1 MNALEIHDLTAGYG
15 KLEVLHGVSAHIQRG
30 SIVAVLGPNGSGK
43 STLVK
48 TVFGLTSTFG
58 GSIKFEG
65 KDITYAEPY
74 QVARLGI
81 SYLPQIENLYLDL
94 TIKENLLMGGYILA
108 DAERDTNLEAALD
121 FFPELK
127 GLLKEPAY
135 TLSGGQKQMAVMAR
149 ALMRKP
155 TLMMLDEPSANLSPR
170 IVTEVFQKMV
180 DLRNSGITMIIIE
193 QNTSKALEISDYA
206 YLLVSGRINYHGDS
220 KELATNK
227 EFGRL
232 FLGL

>member
-1 MNALEIHDLTAGYG
+1 ALEISNLTAGYG
-15 KLEVLHGVSAHIQRG
+15 KLEILHGVSATVEQG
-30 SIVAVLGPNGSGK
+30 AIVAILGPNGSGK
-43 STLVK
+43 STLLK
-48 TVFGLTSTFG
+48 TVFGLTSTYD

-65 KDITYAEPY
+65 QDITHAEPY
-74 QVARLGI
+74 QVARRGI

-94 TIKENLLMGGYILA
+94 TIKENLLMGGYILP
-108 DAERDTNLEAALD
+108 DVERETNLEMALEL
-121 FFPELK
+121 FPELK
-127 GLLKEPAY
+127 GLLREPAY

-170 IVTEVFQKMV
+170 IVTEVFEKIQV
-180 DLRNSGITMIIIE
+180 LRRSGMSVLIVE

-206 YLLVSGRINYHGDS
+206 YLLVSGRINYHGKA

-227 EFGRL
+227 EFGKL